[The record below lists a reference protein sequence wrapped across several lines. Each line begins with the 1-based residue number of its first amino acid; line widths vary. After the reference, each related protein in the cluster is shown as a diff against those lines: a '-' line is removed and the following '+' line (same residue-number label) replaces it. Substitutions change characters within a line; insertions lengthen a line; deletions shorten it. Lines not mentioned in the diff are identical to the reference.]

1 MEMSWAG
8 RGGDRGRRQRKIK
21 SSVSVN
27 LGLASCGDGDEIWR
41 PLRVERVRPVTPALI
56 RDPQQASPSLEIC
69 SIFF

>member
-8 RGGDRGRRQRKIK
+8 RGGNRGRGQRKVK

-41 PLRVERVRPVTPALI
+41 PLRVEGVRPVARALI
-56 RDPQQASPSLEIC
+56 RDP
-69 SIFF
+69 